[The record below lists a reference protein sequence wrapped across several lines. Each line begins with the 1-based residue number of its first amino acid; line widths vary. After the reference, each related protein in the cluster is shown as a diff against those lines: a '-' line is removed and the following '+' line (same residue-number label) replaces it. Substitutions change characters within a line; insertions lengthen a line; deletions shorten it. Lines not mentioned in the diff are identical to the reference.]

1 MSNKD
6 NIKDMKDQLIGADKK
21 FQDYIGGLSG
31 IVEKS
36 SQTPEDR
43 ILLAGA
49 MMSIAKALYIEI
61 AGPDQGQ
68 WFFDY
73 NVRDLVPLI
82 KPTIH

>member
-6 NIKDMKDQLIGADKK
+6 NILRMKDEIMEADKK
-21 FQDYIGGLSG
+21 LQGYIGGLTN

-36 SQTPEDR
+36 SHTPEDR

-49 MMSIAKALYIEI
+49 MISIAKALYIQT
-61 AGPDQGQ
+61 AGVDQGQ
-68 WFFDY
+68 WFFDQ
-73 NVRDLVPLI
+73 NISDLVPLL